1 MLPWGAMLRAA
12 LAAGIGPEV
21 FWHLSLREWRLL
33 AAEGRAPVRA
43 ELERMMADYP
53 DTNEAGERR

>member
-1 MLPWGAMLRAA
+1 MLRAA